1 MVRKYI
7 MMPIEYAEKCLG
19 FVCNY
24 EFKKGENKSCKC
36 YGKLYKNNLCKPHYK
51 IDTRNIDNK
60 SILIKSHDK
69 IIEHSKKTMNQHIK
83 KKMRKG

>member
-7 MMPIEYAEKCLG
+7 MIPIEYAEKCLD

-36 YGKLYKNNLCKPHYK
+36 YGKLYKNNLCKTHYK
-51 IDTRNIDNK
+51 IGNRNIDNK
-60 SILIKSHDK
+60 SILIKSHYK
-69 IIEHSKKTMNQHIK
+69 IIEDSKKTMNQYIK
-83 KKMRKG
+83 KKMRKK